1 MRTRMENTSLGE
13 SKSTYSNTNSS
24 IRQMKE
30 KRTGSEAEQN
40 IKRDRMGYRIHGE
53 GASGSSMA
61 GKGMAGN
68 NGGGAAKVAVGLLAG
83 AGVGVLAGILLAPSK
98 GQVTRRKVSDSAA
111 WVGRGI
117 TDAVNSG
124 RQRVG
129 TWTSMKKSDKAKMKV
144 SKSKGDNSM
153 ATDVDDEQQWS

>member
-13 SKSTYSNTNSS
+13 SKGTYSNTNSS

-30 KRTGSEAEQN
+30 KRAGSETEQD
-40 IKRDRMGYRIHGE
+40 IKRDRMGYRIQGE
-53 GASGSSMA
+53 GTSGSSMA
-61 GKGMAGN
+61 GKN
-68 NGGGAAKVAVGLLAG
+68 DGGAAKVAVGLLAG

-117 TDAVNSG
+117 TDVVNSG